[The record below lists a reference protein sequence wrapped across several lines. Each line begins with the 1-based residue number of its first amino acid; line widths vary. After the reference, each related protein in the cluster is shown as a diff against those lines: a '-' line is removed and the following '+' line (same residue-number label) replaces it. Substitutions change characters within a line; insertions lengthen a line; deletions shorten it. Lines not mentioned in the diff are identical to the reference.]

1 MKKLIFTATLPIA
14 FIIIPPL
21 AFTDEKMDEKNT
33 RYTPTEIVE
42 VLSNWKENPQT
53 TIENDGINSVPVH
66 TIDDDGGYGVQ
77 IDMEFRECG

>member
-1 MKKLIFTATLPIA
+1 MKNLIFTATLSIV

-21 AFTDEKMDEKNT
+21 AFTDEIMDEKNT
-33 RYTPTEIVE
+33 RYTPTEIIE
-42 VLSNWKENPQT
+42 VPSNWKESSQT
-53 TIENDGINSVPVH
+53 TIKNDGINSVPIN